1 MLKLLNIYEG
11 MHCSLLMSFV
21 RAFFNRLQREA
32 SLQAY
37 INEIS
42 ELLIHEN
49 LGKSDEDAEVRKIA
63 RVRTLTVL
71 RRLDGLRKGS
81 VLQFLHESGLIDKG
95 KRIIDLRGA
104 HLGGA
109 NLDHADLRG
118 ADLRGAFLFEANL
131 IFADLRGADLRGANL
146 DNALQSH
153 LLPHQ

>member
-1 MLKLLNIYEG
+1 ME
-11 MHCSLLMSFV
+11 
-21 RAFFNRLQREA
+21 FFNTLQREA

-109 NLDHADLRG
+109 NLDHADLRSASLRD
-118 ADLRGAFLFEANL
+118 ADLAETYLFGAHLA
-131 IFADLRGADLRGANL
+131 GAYIIPEQLAT
-146 DNALQSH
+146 AIEEEEVWY
-153 LLPHQ
+153 P